1 MYYDIHSLMV
11 FPNLIVHGKSV
22 HATQP
27 LEIMFHL
34 CWTNLWFSFLV
45 EALEEVAVVTGLLL
59 ASIDSSSSDI
69 LLLIMLGWVSH
80 SDIVF

>member
-1 MYYDIHSLMV
+1 
-11 FPNLIVHGKSV
+11 
-22 HATQP
+22 
-27 LEIMFHL
+27 
-34 CWTNLWFSFLV
+34 V

-59 ASIDSSSSDI
+59 AIIDSSSDI